1 MPWEEE
7 MFALLDDLEQ
17 QAESLYAADRELEL
31 ADRTRAEYH
40 HVTLASRLMA
50 SVGRDVVV
58 DVPGVGTVAGALE
71 RVGDGWMLLRG
82 PAQDW
87 VVRAGAVAR
96 VVDAS
101 PRSVPEVAWSP
112 VARLGLGSAL
122 RRIADAGEPCALH
135 LVDGTTHEGR
145 LLRVGADFV
154 EVAAGEEPAGRG
166 RVELVAFTALAAVQ
180 SRD

>member
-7 MFALLDDLEQ
+7 MFAVLDDLEQ

-50 SVGRDVVV
+50 SVGQDLVV
-58 DVPGVGTVAGALE
+58 DVQGVGAVAGALE
-71 RVGDGWMLLRG
+71 RVGDGWCWLRG

-87 VVRAGAVAR
+87 VLRTAAVSRVR
-96 VVDAS
+96 DAS

-122 RRIADAGEPCALH
+122 RRIADTGEPCVLH
-135 LVDGTTHEGR
+135 LLDGTAHESW

-154 EVAAGEEPAGRG
+154 ETGTGDQPERG
-166 RVELVAFTALAAVQ
+166 AHRQLVAFTALAAVQ